1 MISEI
6 FALSPLGALFVDAA
20 GTVATQFGY
29 VLMKLGQ
36 ISKEKLSTRS
46 KKSFTNS
53 GFCTCHWILGFLLVW
68 FGCFIHACKFSD
80 NSNQPYRR
88 SSIC

>member
-46 KKSFTNS
+46 
-53 GFCTCHWILGFLLVW
+53 
-68 FGCFIHACKFSD
+68 
-80 NSNQPYRR
+80 
-88 SSIC
+88 